1 MRQEQINL
9 IKEIFGKKSIK
20 EIDKI
25 IKQKIYYLK
34 DHTLYRKLCNVQ
46 GYIILS
52 NEIQRTVVRYIY
64 DDFTYEFKLLTKDNV
79 KNVLDYK
86 NSIDILN
93 FAALTAR
100 KVFGEDRVD
109 VSNSSIIIY
118 YPSIEITDGKLTHT
132 MRDVYITVNKNNNN
146 GLKLQRISRGTL
158 TSSEMRSSYLFS
170 HTSSG
175 QFDYIS
181 ESFCYGNDYNPVYH
195 LQQNTKIG
203 NIKNLEMWFHSIEL
217 YLSWESKD
225 GVPYRSIKSVKKDT
239 SMFNENSRYSYPSA
253 KKYDEIFKTCVNE
266 ITTFNYEYTDSIKL
280 TSETLDNI
288 NSIITNKYSEYLSLI
303 HNGDPVIK
311 NTRYDYNNIKN
322 NFEGKKVI
330 TFKNKDVKLEIINTD
345 DESSLQKG
353 IPQHVIKT
361 IENKFLHFIKKELYA
376 TAIENY

>member
-1 MRQEQINL
+1 MGQEQINS

-25 IKQKIYYLK
+25 IKQKIYYLY
-34 DHTLYRKLCNVQ
+34 DHILYRKLYNVQ

-52 NEIQRTVVRYIY
+52 NEIHHTIVRYTY
-64 DDFTYEFKLLTKDNV
+64 NDFTDRFQLLTKDNV
-79 KNVLDYK
+79 KNALDYK

-100 KVFGEDRVD
+100 KVFGEDRID
-109 VSNSSIIIY
+109 VSNNSIIIY
-118 YPSIEITDGKLTHT
+118 YPFIEITDGKLTHT
-132 MRDVYITVNKNNNN
+132 MRNVYITVNKNNNN

-158 TSSEMRSSYLFS
+158 TSSEMRNSYLFS
-170 HTSSG
+170 HSSSG
-175 QFDYIS
+175 QFDCIS
-181 ESFCYGNDYNPVYH
+181 ENFCYGNDYNPVYH
-195 LQQNTKIG
+195 LQQNTKMG
-203 NIKNLEMWFHSIEL
+203 NVKNLEIWFHSIEL

-225 GVPYRSIKSVKKDT
+225 GVPYRSIESIKKDT
-239 SMFNENSRYSYPSA
+239 LMFNENSKYYYPSV
-253 KKYDEIFKTCVNE
+253 KKYNEIFKTCVNE

-303 HNGDPVIK
+303 HNGDPVMK
-311 NTRYDYNNIKN
+311 NTKYNYNNIKN

-330 TFKNKDVKLEIINTD
+330 TFKNKDVRLEVINTD

-353 IPQHVIKT
+353 IPQQVIKT
-361 IENKFLHFIKKELYA
+361 IENKFLHLIKKELYA